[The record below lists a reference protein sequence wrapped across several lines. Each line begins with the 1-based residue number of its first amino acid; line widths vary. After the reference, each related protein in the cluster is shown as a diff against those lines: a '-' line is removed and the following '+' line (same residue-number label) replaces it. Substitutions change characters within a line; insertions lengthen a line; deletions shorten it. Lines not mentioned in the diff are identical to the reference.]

1 MRTQKRLLY
10 AGLLLLMLAAP
21 MSAHAETSSEAV
33 YVIPG
38 NPNLKNE
45 PVEVAPKGTAPPKG
59 HPGPKPK
66 TGKEAATA
74 TTTTT
79 PAGEPESQESH
90 EAQAAPPGDGGGNP
104 PGGGGDPKEGA
115 SPKPVARSRIA
126 GSTGPT
132 QAEKRPIE
140 VDSSAAGGG
149 SSPVLPIL
157 IAVAVLAALSI
168 GTVIYRGRTPQAG

>member
-1 MRTQKRLLY
+1 MRMQKRWLC
-10 AGLLLLMLAAP
+10 AGLLLLALAVP
-21 MSAHAETSSEAV
+21 MSAQAETSSEKV

-38 NPNLKNE
+38 NLNLKNE
-45 PVEVAPKGTAPPKG
+45 PAGVTPKGTEPAKG

-66 TGKEAATA
+66 TGEEAPGER
-74 TTTTT
+74 TTR

-90 EAQAAPPGDGGGNP
+90 VAHGATPGGGGGHP

-115 SPKPVARSRIA
+115 SPNPTDRPQDAE
-126 GSTGPT
+126 STGPT
-132 QAEKRPIE
+132 QAEKRPAK
-140 VDSSAAGGG
+140 VDSSASGGG

-157 IAVAVLAALSI
+157 IVVAILAALSI